1 MLVRY
6 LKLNWHMCVFLV
18 AEILIYFGVKMK
30 FMLYLQWSI
39 EYSFSM
45 SKETNLIRGR
55 FVYELFLC

>member
-6 LKLNWHMCVFLV
+6 LKLNWYMCVFLV

>member
-1 MLVRY
+1 
-6 LKLNWHMCVFLV
+6 MCVFLV
-18 AEILIYFGVKMK
+18 AEIFIYFGVKMK